1 MSRPETSFAAS
12 SPEEAARIKR
22 SNRRQLTGFAIVIGT
37 FAGMPLYE
45 LARHFLN

>member
-1 MSRPETSFAAS
+1 MSQPQRFED

-22 SNRRQLTGFAIVIGT
+22 SNRRQLTGFAIMMGM

-45 LARHFLN
+45 LARYLLDR

>member
-1 MSRPETSFAAS
+1 MSRPQPFED

-22 SNRRQLTGFAIVIGT
+22 SNRRQLTGFAIMMGM

-45 LARHFLN
+45 LARYFLDS